1 MVTDGKSGNFEEN
14 GKVVTDRAGILKKM
28 GRWLQTEKVGLLR
41 KMGRWLLTETTN
53 RKKREQE

>member
-1 MVTDGKSGNFEEN
+1 MI
-14 GKVVTDRAGILKKM
+14 TDRKERKAGTEMLRKI
-28 GRWLQTEKVGLLR
+28 GRWLLTERVGMLR